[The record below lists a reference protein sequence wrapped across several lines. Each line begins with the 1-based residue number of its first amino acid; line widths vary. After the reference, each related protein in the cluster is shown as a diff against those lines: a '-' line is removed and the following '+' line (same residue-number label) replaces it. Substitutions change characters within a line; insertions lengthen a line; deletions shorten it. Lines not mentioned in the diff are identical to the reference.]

1 MSDLLNR
8 VQNVVIS
15 FFVLAVT
22 GVLDVIVL
30 GIGTASFP
38 SATLTQAV
46 FIAVINLLSVALVL
60 ILLFLGNQP
69 LPAPGSVRPCVR
81 CDAQTMVFR
90 DLITLTRYPIAP
102 PYKAWECTTCESWHR
117 EAHMDKDVAFLLW
130 VYYAGGIVVLMLLLI
145 TAMRLVKNLI

>member
-38 SATLTQAV
+38 
-46 FIAVINLLSVALVL
+46 
-60 ILLFLGNQP
+60 
-69 LPAPGSVRPCVR
+69 
-81 CDAQTMVFR
+81 
-90 DLITLTRYPIAP
+90 
-102 PYKAWECTTCESWHR
+102 
-117 EAHMDKDVAFLLW
+117 
-130 VYYAGGIVVLMLLLI
+130 
-145 TAMRLVKNLI
+145 